1 MKSLALSRV
10 ALLGIAAVWFTAC
23 KKSDDAVTPATTNTG
38 NSATSSVA
46 GYWFGSAYGGAF
58 NQSFLLKANGT
69 VKVYDFYYYPT
80 STDTTKAYDGT
91 GTYTVSGS
99 AIVIKT
105 TFPNGQSFTGN
116 ATLALTASPKTMTF
130 DNSSNGYSNDVYKKQ

>member
-1 MKSLALSRV
+1 MKSLTLSRV
-10 ALLGIAAVWFTAC
+10 VLLGAAAVWFTSC
-23 KKSDDAVTPATTNTG
+23 KKGGDAVTPSTTNTT
-38 NSATSSVA
+38 NNATSSVP

-80 STDTTKAYDGT
+80 STDTTKAYDGI
-91 GTYTVSGS
+91 GTYTISGNT
-99 AIVIKT
+99 IVIKT
-105 TFPNGQSFTGN
+105 AFPNGQAFTGT

-130 DNSSNGYSNDVYKKQ
+130 DNSSNGYANDVYKKQ